1 MNTIGTLREKTYKFF
16 TKSYKDKNE
25 FKKALKTFK
34 NIMTEHKELASVYNL
49 YSQFDTHHIDNNV
62 ISDEFIS
69 EAVFEIESLMN
80 ESFTKGFKKW
90 EKLIG
95 DVKIDGINIINE
107 SLDKLIYLKGPKTL
121 LEQVKAKM
129 ALQDVL
135 KQNKNNIIEE
145 NQKPVSPSLLG
156 TVLAQK
162 FNDMFKDMN
171 ESERDLFKQINSL
184 SQDEVKKE
192 INSLKEN
199 ISNKLSDF
207 QEDEKLKPLLDEVNI
222 KLNETTNDRL
232 SLYKLRM
239 LNEDLTD

>member
-49 YSQFDTHHIDNNV
+49 YSQFETQYIDNNE
-62 ISDEFIS
+62 ICDEFIS
-69 EAVFEIESLMN
+69 EAVIEIKSLMN
-80 ESFTKGFKKW
+80 ENFTKGLKKW

-95 DVKIDGINIINE
+95 DIKIDGISNINE
-107 SLDKLIYLKGPKTL
+107 SLDKLIYLNGARTL
-121 LEQVKAKM
+121 LERIEAEKT
-129 ALQDVL
+129 LQDVL
-135 KQNKNNIIEE
+135 KQNKNKVIKE

-156 TVLAQK
+156 AVLTQK

-192 INSLKEN
+192 IVSLKEN

-207 QEDEKLKPLLDEVNI
+207 QEDEKLKPLIEEVNK
-222 KLNETTNDRL
+222 KLNESTNDRL